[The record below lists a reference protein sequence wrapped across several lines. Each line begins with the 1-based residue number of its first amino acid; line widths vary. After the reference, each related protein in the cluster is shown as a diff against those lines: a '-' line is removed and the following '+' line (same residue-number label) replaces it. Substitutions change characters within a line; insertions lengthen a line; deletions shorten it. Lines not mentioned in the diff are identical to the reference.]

1 VIRRSNDLLKS
12 LELLAPDGLL
22 SFSTAVMCDQSL
34 PPACASSRQQPI
46 GTLATTSVPEKRRF
60 FIVENIE
67 ILRE

>member
-1 VIRRSNDLLKS
+1 LKS
-12 LELLAPDGLL
+12 LELLVPDELL

-34 PPACASSRQQPI
+34 RLARLRAGHSI
-46 GTLATTSVPEKRRF
+46 GTLATTSVPEKHRF